1 MNHFLKVTLTNSVHT
16 SLTGTPTDVNQNKA
30 YEEIM
35 KRFNDSII
43 PFETHGRLSRGTLF
57 TFIHV
62 FQFNSRFYRT
72 GNEPPSNVF
81 Q

>member
-1 MNHFLKVTLTNSVHT
+1 MDVRILNKYILENNPHSVHT

-43 PFETHGRLSRGTLF
+43 PFETHGRLSRGMLLILS
-57 TFIHV
+57 FISI
-62 FQFNSRFYRT
+62 N
-72 GNEPPSNVF
+72 
-81 Q
+81 